1 MIANTSFEFLRQHK
15 PVSAETESLV
25 MKRLGNI
32 SQSELFTAFE
42 NGISGQYGKIYTLDV
57 QTLLGWVQQYRQ
69 KSKSLTSFDT
79 ATLSNPD
86 LTVTCRGYPATS
98 KDWASETNKAYIA
111 YLSGMDNWHPHVYHH
126 LVLEGKI
133 TLGALKKYTPDTYPI
148 CPEHKIN
155 EALVKATK
163 DYFQTC
169 KDKGWNQ
176 IFV

>member
-86 LTVTCRGYPATS
+86 LTVTCRG
-98 KDWASETNKAYIA
+98 
-111 YLSGMDNWHPHVYHH
+111 
-126 LVLEGKI
+126 
-133 TLGALKKYTPDTYPI
+133 
-148 CPEHKIN
+148 
-155 EALVKATK
+155 
-163 DYFQTC
+163 
-169 KDKGWNQ
+169 
-176 IFV
+176 